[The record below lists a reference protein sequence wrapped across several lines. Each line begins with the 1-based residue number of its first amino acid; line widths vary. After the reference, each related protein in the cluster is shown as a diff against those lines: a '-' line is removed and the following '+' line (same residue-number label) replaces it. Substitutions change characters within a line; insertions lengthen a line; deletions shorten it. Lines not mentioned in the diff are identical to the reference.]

1 MYEQLTSRLT
11 NDVSSM
17 AEPVNWMLSALLRN
31 LLSLAGGF
39 GMCFFISWK
48 LSMLAFTTMAPIMHI
63 TAVYSRWSRELNRKR
78 YALLAE
84 ANSSAAEALG
94 NIRTVRAFS
103 TEDVEIDRFKSKTL
117 AAMQKGVRDAFAY
130 AGAVAINDWLDLG
143 ASVLILWYFPPSN
156 PLMHLTWFLNVIK
169 GSPQYMTQGL
179 AHEEISFG
187 QICSRAA

>member
-1 MYEQLTSRLT
+1 MKPDYICFVHYEQLTSRLT

-31 LLSLAGGF
+31 LLALGGGF
-39 GMCFFISWK
+39 AMCFIISWK

-117 AAMQKGVRDAFAY
+117 AAMRKGVGDSFAY

-143 ASVLILWYFPPSN
+143 ASVLILWYFPSLCLPMPFNLFLFNTMKDRIQHALNSKG
-156 PLMHLTWFLNVIK
+156 WF
-169 GSPQYMTQGL
+169 
-179 AHEEISFG
+179 
-187 QICSRAA
+187 C